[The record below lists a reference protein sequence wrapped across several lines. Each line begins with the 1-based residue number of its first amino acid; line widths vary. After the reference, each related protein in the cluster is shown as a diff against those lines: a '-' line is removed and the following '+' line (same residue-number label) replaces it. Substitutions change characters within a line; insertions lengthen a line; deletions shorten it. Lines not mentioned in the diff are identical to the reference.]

1 MSVDQMTSLFAFL
14 TVVALIVGIA
24 ATSASLF
31 GRSNVTVQQFRQHYG
46 LTILLAAALIAL
58 TCMLGSLYYSEL
70 QHFKPC
76 RYCWFQRIF
85 MYSTAIIL
93 VVAWLRKELT
103 VKPYAMVLASIG
115 AMIGLYHVLLE
126 RGVVTESSACDPDN
140 PCTLD
145 WLQGKWNGWITIPSM
160 AFVGFCA
167 TLALLSL
174 VPKSNTELSNTE
186 LSNTDIKME
195 EV

>member
-14 TVVALIVGIA
+14 TVVAALVAIA
-24 ATSASLF
+24 AASASLF
-31 GRSNVTVQQFRQHYG
+31 GRKNERVQQFRRDYG
-46 LTILLAAALIAL
+46 TTILLAATLIPL
-58 TCMLGSLYYSEL
+58 TCMLGSLYYSEIEN
-70 QHFKPC
+70 FTPC

-93 VVAWLRKELT
+93 IVAWIRRDLAI
-103 VKPYAMVLASIG
+103 KPYALTLATIG
-115 AMIGLYHVLLE
+115 GMIGLYHVLLE
-126 RGVVTESSACDPDN
+126 RNVIVESSACDPNN

-145 WLQGKWNGWITIPSM
+145 WLDHKWNGWITIPSM

-167 TLALLSL
+167 TVALLTL
-174 VPKSNTELSNTE
+174 VPRQRAD
-186 LSNTDIKME
+186 DIEHIEMEME